1 MSFKVKPHNEGA
13 PEVQERDYYS
23 GSTFKDGALLLVHSD
38 GTFKEC
44 GADPSSV
51 AAIAL
56 HDVGTGS
63 GAEFP
68 IGYKEFPPL
77 KAKAVLLKPG
87 MKLTAKYV
95 GSVGTVGTAYGAI
108 LDSDG
113 YWKVDFNETG
123 TTQFR
128 LVRSLNTAP
137 LSAGLVEVVVITSVI
152 QAA

>member
-1 MSFKVKPHNEGA
+1 MSFREKPTNESVS
-13 PEVQERDYYS
+13 EVQERPYYT
-23 GSTFKDGALLLVHSD
+23 GSSWKQGALLIVHSD
-38 GTFKEC
+38 GTFKEA
-44 GADPSSV
+44 GSDPSTI
-51 AAIAL
+51 AAIAE

-77 KAKAVLLKPG
+77 VAKATILKPG
-87 MKLTAKYV
+87 MKLIAKYV
-95 GSVGTVGTAYGAI
+95 GSMGTVGTAYGAV

-113 YWKVDFNETG
+113 YWKVDFNETS

-128 LVRSLNTAP
+128 LVRNLNTGP
-137 LSAGLVEVVVITSVI
+137 LATPLVEVVVITAAI